1 MPILSHLR
9 ANSEPLQ
16 LFTTFPQLLLKT
28 KRRRKAWNGIK
39 AVWRMS
45 WRWRFYGTT
54 GYVETRWNG
63 QNSNPHDEA
72 HWLILYRSH
81 DIKLQKTGDF
91 GAKCTKFIPFAWKY
105 PQAILRAS
113 CRKAGCAFLL
123 QREFSPLA
131 VRFWEP
137 IASLDRQNRSNFR
150 RKISARETY
159 SPPPFILFVKKM
171 FIMHD
176 YTESYLD
183 KLMNFHWKLKKY
195 QLWYRLRCRMKVRK
209 WIFTWIKAIV

>member
-1 MPILSHLR
+1 ML
-9 ANSEPLQ
+9 LQ
-16 LFTTFPQLLLKT
+16 RVLVGYKDLHK
-28 KRRRKAWNGIK
+28 I
-39 AVWRMS
+39 VWP
-45 WRWRFYGTT
+45 
-54 GYVETRWNG
+54 
-63 QNSNPHDEA
+63 NPHDEA
-72 HWLILYRSH
+72 HQLILCRSH

-91 GAKCTKFIPFAWKY
+91 GAKCTKFIPFAWKC

-159 SPPPFILFVKKM
+159 SPPPFIIDSRK
-171 FIMHD
+171 I
-176 YTESYLD
+176 
-183 KLMNFHWKLKKY
+183 WKERRYFPWASLSASTTATTPSK
-195 QLWYRLRCRMKVRK
+195 QLTVRSRQGGQAPENTNPTPAK
-209 WIFTWIKAIV
+209 DS